1 MKKPFKKLINHNEA
15 TCTKRMII
23 NQVTG
28 MRSNLQTH
36 FSELD
41 HPKPSNE
48 PIPAIHFI
56 AHQMASKV
64 HIGR

>member
-15 TCTKRMII
+15 TYSRKMII

-36 FSELD
+36 PTQIKSEFV
-41 HPKPSNE
+41 KTKN
-48 PIPAIHFI
+48 
-56 AHQMASKV
+56 SKLFLKSTTETKMKSKKLV
-64 HIGR
+64 

>member
-41 HPKPSNE
+41 HPMNQSLQ
-48 PIPAIHFI
+48 FI
-56 AHQMASKV
+56 AH
-64 HIGR
+64 IGR